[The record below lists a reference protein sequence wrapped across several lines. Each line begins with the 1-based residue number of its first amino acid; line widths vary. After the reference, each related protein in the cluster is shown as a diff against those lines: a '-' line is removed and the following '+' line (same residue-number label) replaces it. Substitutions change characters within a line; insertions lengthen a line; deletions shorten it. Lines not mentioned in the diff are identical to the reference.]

1 VVTLGQM
8 QVEAWWSFH
17 FSVPLLLGC
26 RNYAM
31 PNGELILMICISCG
45 FLQAKEQYVQHLE
58 QQIATLK
65 AVSSQLDGATRKQ
78 RSRQPLYIGLQ
89 VRRMQ
94 AQHATASTCTCGCA
108 RICSISCVK
117 HQTLP
122 RTTQGST
129 AHAPAGRQDGG
140 VGMHQQSV
148 RPVDVGTWHDALIYF
163 YVVRETYMP

>member
-1 VVTLGQM
+1 M
-8 QVEAWWSFH
+8 QVEAWRSFH

-31 PNGELILMICISCG
+31 PNGELIHTICISCG

-89 VRRMQ
+89 VYSEDTQ
-94 AQHATASTCTCGCA
+94 YATASTCTCGCA
-108 RICSISCVK
+108 RICSILHITHHNSA
-117 HQTLP
+117 QRRSRQP
-122 RTTQGST
+122 T
-129 AHAPAGRQDGG
+129 AG
-140 VGMHQQSV
+140 
-148 RPVDVGTWHDALIYF
+148 F
-163 YVVRETYMP
+163 